1 MNEIFLDIHIAVPPD
16 EQVREIL
23 PAALS
28 DLGFDGFAEDEKGI
42 HCYIKKDLWYGS
54 IEHIIK
60 DLSEQLNLPFVELLS
75 VTEIVNKN
83 WNEEWEKSIQPIHVT
98 ERIVITPS
106 WHPIDDKDKMVL
118 TIDPKMTFGTGY
130 HETTR
135 IMLRMMEQYITPG
148 STVLD
153 VGTGTGILAIAAIKF
168 GAHNAIGVDID
179 KWTLDNGLENAGRNG
194 VLDKVVI
201 RVGSLETVTEGSF
214 DFVIANIIRNTIL
227 ELMDG
232 IIAKLSANGTLLFSG
247 LLASDRT
254 IIENALV
261 ERKFSVL
268 SVLREND
275 WIGIAARQV

>member
-28 DLGFDGFAEDEKGI
+28 DMGFDGFAEDEKGI

-60 DLSEQLNLPFVELLS
+60 DLSDQLNLPFVELLS

-83 WNEEWEKSIQPIHVT
+83 WNEEWEKSIQPIFVSD
-98 ERIVITPS
+98 RIVITPS
-106 WHPIDDKDKMVL
+106 WHPIDDKDKLVL

-135 IMLRMMEQYITPG
+135 VMLRMMEQYITPG
-148 STVLD
+148 SSVLD

-168 GAHNAIGVDID
+168 GAKKAVGVDID
-179 KWTLDNGLENAGRNG
+179 KWSLDNGMENAGLNG
-194 VLDKVVI
+194 VLDKVDI
-201 RVGSLETVTEGSF
+201 RIGSLEAVTEQSF
-214 DFVIANIIRNTIL
+214 DIIIANIIRNTIL

-232 IIAKLSANGTLLFSG
+232 IVAKLSNNGMLLLSG
-247 LLASDRT
+247 LLSSDRP
-254 IIENALV
+254 IIEKALI
-261 ERKFSVL
+261 ERKFSIL
-268 SVLREND
+268 SVLQEND
-275 WIGIAARQV
+275 WIGIAARRV

>member
-275 WIGIAARQV
+275 WIGIAARRV

>member
-1 MNEIFLDIHIAVPPD
+1 MNEVFLDIHIAVPPD

-28 DLGFDGFAEDEKGI
+28 ELGFDGFAEDEKGI
-42 HCYIKKDLWYGS
+42 HCYIKKDQWYGS

-83 WNEEWEKSIQPIHVT
+83 WNEEWEKSIQPIHVS
-98 ERIVITPS
+98 ERIVVTPT
-106 WHPIDDKDKMVL
+106 WHPIEEKGKVVL

-135 IMLRMMEQYITPG
+135 VMLRMMEQYITPG
-148 STVLD
+148 SSVLD

-168 GAHNAIGVDID
+168 GAKNAVGVDID
-179 KWTLDNGLENAGRNG
+179 KWTLDNGLENAERNG
-194 VLDKVVI
+194 VADKVEI
-201 RVGSLETVTEGSF
+201 RIGSLETVTEQSF
-214 DFVIANIIRNTIL
+214 DFIIANIIRNTIL

-232 IIAKLSANGTLLFSG
+232 ILSKLSPKGTLLFSG
-247 LLASDRT
+247 LLVTDRQ
-254 IIENALV
+254 IIQKALS
-261 ERKFSVL
+261 ERGFSVL
-268 SVLREND
+268 SVLQEND
-275 WIGIAARQV
+275 WIGMAARKA

>member
-1 MNEIFLDIHIAVPPD
+1 MNEIFLDIHVAVPPD

-28 DLGFDGFAEDEKGI
+28 DLGFDGFAEDDKGI
-42 HCYIKKDLWYGS
+42 HCYIKKDLWYDS

-98 ERIVITPS
+98 DRIVITPS
-106 WHPIDDKDKMVL
+106 WHPIEGTGKMVL

-135 IMLRMMEQYITPG
+135 IMLRMMEQYVTSG
-148 STVLD
+148 SSVLD

-168 GAHNAIGVDID
+168 GAKNAVGIDID
-179 KWTLDNGLENAGRNG
+179 KWTLDNGLENVEQNG
-194 VLDKVVI
+194 VQEKVSI
-201 RVGSLETVTEGSF
+201 RVGSLETVTEQSF
-214 DFVIANIIRNTIL
+214 DLIIANIIRNTIL

-232 IIAKLSANGTLLFSG
+232 IISKLSANGTLLFSG
-247 LLASDRT
+247 LLASDRD
-254 IIENALV
+254 IIEKAL
-261 ERKFSVL
+261 RDRHFSVHSIL
-268 SVLREND
+268 QEND
-275 WIGIAARQV
+275 WIGIAARRV